1 MSRASIVI
9 PSGCGASAP
18 LREVPITS
26 NPASRSSS
34 AQAQPMPDDAPV
46 TSARALPPLVAPPVP
61 PVPPP
66 VAPPI
71 TAGSFGPWVK
81 DVRGSAMAGLS
92 MGDGSGDGGG
102 NR

>member
-1 MSRASIVI
+1 
-9 PSGCGASAP
+9 
-18 LREVPITS
+18 
-26 NPASRSSS
+26 
-34 AQAQPMPDDAPV
+34 MPDDAPV
-46 TSARALPPLVAPPVP
+46 TSARALPPL
-61 PVPPP
+61 

-92 MGDGSGDGGG
+92 MGADPVTVEGIGGG